1 MQGRRD
7 LGCNLA
13 EHCSFT
19 RADIDCGS
27 PKLKNHAAECLKQ
40 CQKWSIKMLRLFI
53 ALGKLCLKTEMLIEK
68 RLSSSANKRLK
79 SALNLVVWDLNT
91 ISCPIRSFQ
100 VFPNIHLYLNPRRE
114 FFFFLV
120 QLNMLHLKYMYWRWK
135 CNCRDFKVLYCWW
148 NAREEM
154 YCIQLFHVT
163 SCASSVEQK

>member
-79 SALNLVVWDLNT
+79 LALNLVVWDLNT

-114 FFFFLV
+114 FFFFWCSLICYT
-120 QLNMLHLKYMYWRWK
+120 LNTCIEDESVTVGILKFCIVDEMQEKK
-135 CNCRDFKVLYCWW
+135 CTVSNSFV
-148 NAREEM
+148 
-154 YCIQLFHVT
+154 
-163 SCASSVEQK
+163 

>member
-114 FFFFLV
+114 VFFFWCSLICYT
-120 QLNMLHLKYMYWRWK
+120 LNTCIEDESVTVGILKFCIVDEMQEKK
-135 CNCRDFKVLYCWW
+135 CTVSNSFV
-148 NAREEM
+148 
-154 YCIQLFHVT
+154 
-163 SCASSVEQK
+163 

>member
-114 FFFFLV
+114 FFFFWCSLICYT
-120 QLNMLHLKYMYWRWK
+120 LNTCIEDESVTVGILKFCIVDEMQEKK
-135 CNCRDFKVLYCWW
+135 CTVSNSFV
-148 NAREEM
+148 
-154 YCIQLFHVT
+154 
-163 SCASSVEQK
+163 

>member
-114 FFFFLV
+114 VFFFWCSLICYT
-120 QLNMLHLKYMYWRWK
+120 LNTCIEDESVTVGILKFCIVDEMQEKK
-135 CNCRDFKVLYCWW
+135 CTVSNSF
-148 NAREEM
+148 M
-154 YCIQLFHVT
+154 
-163 SCASSVEQK
+163 

>member
-79 SALNLVVWDLNT
+79 SALNFVVWDLNT

-114 FFFFLV
+114 FFFFWCSLICYT
-120 QLNMLHLKYMYWRWK
+120 LNTCIEDESVTVGILKFCIVDEMQEKK
-135 CNCRDFKVLYCWW
+135 CTVSNSFV
-148 NAREEM
+148 
-154 YCIQLFHVT
+154 
-163 SCASSVEQK
+163 

>member
-40 CQKWSIKMLRLFI
+40 CQKWSIKMLWLFI

-114 FFFFLV
+114 FFFFWCSLICYT
-120 QLNMLHLKYMYWRWK
+120 LNTCIEDESVTVGILKFCIVDEMQEKK
-135 CNCRDFKVLYCWW
+135 CTVSNSFV
-148 NAREEM
+148 
-154 YCIQLFHVT
+154 
-163 SCASSVEQK
+163 

>member
-114 FFFFLV
+114 FFFFWCSLICYT
-120 QLNMLHLKYMYWRWK
+120 LNTCIEHESVTVGILKFCIVDEMQEKK
-135 CNCRDFKVLYCWW
+135 CTVSNSFV
-148 NAREEM
+148 
-154 YCIQLFHVT
+154 
-163 SCASSVEQK
+163 

>member
-114 FFFFLV
+114 FFFFWCSLICYT
-120 QLNMLHLKYMYWRWK
+120 LNTCIEDESVTVGILKFCIVDEMQEKK
-135 CNCRDFKVLYCWW
+135 CTVSNSF
-148 NAREEM
+148 M
-154 YCIQLFHVT
+154 
-163 SCASSVEQK
+163 

>member
-68 RLSSSANKRLK
+68 RLSSSANKWLK

-114 FFFFLV
+114 FFFFWCSLICYT
-120 QLNMLHLKYMYWRWK
+120 LNTCIEDESVTVGILKFCIVDEMQEKK
-135 CNCRDFKVLYCWW
+135 CTVSNSFV
-148 NAREEM
+148 
-154 YCIQLFHVT
+154 
-163 SCASSVEQK
+163 

>member
-91 ISCPIRSFQ
+91 ISCPIGSFQ
-100 VFPNIHLYLNPRRE
+100 VFPNIHLYLNPRIE
-114 FFFFLV
+114 FFFFWCSLICYT
-120 QLNMLHLKYMYWRWK
+120 LNTCIEDESVTVGILKFCIVDEMQEKK
-135 CNCRDFKVLYCWW
+135 CTVSNSFV
-148 NAREEM
+148 
-154 YCIQLFHVT
+154 
-163 SCASSVEQK
+163 

>member
-13 EHCSFT
+13 EHCSFI

-100 VFPNIHLYLNPRRE
+100 VFPNIHLYPNPRRE
-114 FFFFLV
+114 FFFFWCSLICYT
-120 QLNMLHLKYMYWRWK
+120 LNTCIEDESVTVGILKFCIVDEMQEKK
-135 CNCRDFKVLYCWW
+135 CTVSNSFV
-148 NAREEM
+148 
-154 YCIQLFHVT
+154 
-163 SCASSVEQK
+163 

>member
-68 RLSSSANKRLK
+68 RLSSSANERLK

-114 FFFFLV
+114 FFFFWCSLICYT
-120 QLNMLHLKYMYWRWK
+120 LNTCIEDESVTVGILKFCIVDEMQEKK
-135 CNCRDFKVLYCWW
+135 CTVSNSFV
-148 NAREEM
+148 
-154 YCIQLFHVT
+154 
-163 SCASSVEQK
+163 

>member
-114 FFFFLV
+114 FFFFWCSLICYT
-120 QLNMLHLKYMYWRWK
+120 LNTCIEDESVTVGILKFCIVDEMQEKK
-135 CNCRDFKVLYCWW
+135 CTVSDSF
-148 NAREEM
+148 M
-154 YCIQLFHVT
+154 
-163 SCASSVEQK
+163 